1 PPPGPSSPWPIS
13 WTSLAPW
20 PRSKVG
26 AVIFLASPAAA
37 YVTGHALYVD
47 GGWTLGWPG
56 VERVDLDEDLKRALR
71 L

>member
-1 PPPGPSSPWPIS
+1 
-13 WTSLAPW
+13 
-20 PRSKVG
+20 VG